1 MIRRHRKRIESW
13 RGSRWWSLVHVNLET
28 LRGTDRIACVDCA
41 WMRWKMKFGW
51 FEWLK
56 VTSKRKMI
64 LIYHIIL
71 LIYILQWKWSFF
83 LSFFMSSRYL
93 LYFIGYT
100 AMKWNLSRSFVEVY
114 FLYSLYVSFF
124 YQMILKIK
132 FYVKVYRVYLEE
144 IRNDLVN

>member
-13 RGSRWWSLVHVNLET
+13 RGSRWWSSVHVNLET
-28 LRGTDRIACVDCA
+28 LRGTDRIACRLCVDA
-41 WMRWKMKFGW
+41 VKNEIWMIRMVKSYVETKDDSNLSYHFIDIYFAVKMK
-51 FEWLK
+51 
-56 VTSKRKMI
+56 
-64 LIYHIIL
+64 
-71 LIYILQWKWSFF
+71 FF

-100 AMKWNLSRSFVEVY
+100 AMKWNLSRSFVEVL